1 VLEGLPQND
10 CICTFLLSSSPR
22 IRVRGKLQRGSSI
35 PSPPRGEVS
44 LALKEADGVR
54 VKRKKS
60 SSILLDE
67 RRTNGLQKITSSPF
81 EKGRAERDFYQK
93 TQ

>member
-1 VLEGLPQND
+1 M
-10 CICTFLLSSSPR
+10 
-22 IRVRGKLQRGSSI
+22 
-35 PSPPRGEVS
+35 GEVS

-60 SSILLDE
+60 SSILLYE

-81 EKGRAERDFYQK
+81 EKGRAERDFYHRIQ
-93 TQ
+93 